1 MSVVVRAARVHVPVE
16 LLRERA
22 VSATALARVG
32 CRNLDDLADAVASQF
47 QLPRL
52 ALDAVELTGEIATT
66 MPQAFAELH
75 RIVPV
80 FMDRHELTIA
90 VCDPSALELFDW
102 LGRETKR
109 RIVVVVSTAG
119 EIQRGQA
126 RLYTTTLPV
135 APTAT
140 EQEPV
145 VTEQALVEA
154 SAIVAKLF
162 AAALTHGASDIHIE
176 AAERESVVRLR
187 VDGVLRPLETWPLDL
202 HAAIISRIKV
212 LAGLDIALHQVPQD
226 GRIKLAGPAA
236 IDLRVSVLPTYY
248 GEKVVCRVLD
258 GGRAIQ
264 PLESLGFDVAHK
276 RDLLR
281 MLRAP
286 GGLVLV
292 TGPTGSGKST
302 TLYAALNAVK
312 TADINVVTIEDP
324 VEYQLAGINQV
335 PVNPRRGMTF
345 AAALRSILRQDPDV
359 ILVGEIRDEETGT
372 LAAEAALTGHLV
384 LSSMHTPDAI
394 GAVLRL
400 EELGVPR
407 YLVAPTLLGVV
418 SQRLVRRVCPG
429 CAERYVPA
437 ADELASLGLPEVPTG
452 TMLTRGR
459 GCPACQSSGY
469 AGRVAVRE
477 VLTLDD
483 EFRGLITRGVPSS
496 ELRAHATSRGFRSM
510 RFGAL
515 RLCLA
520 GVTSSRE
527 VLRVVHG

>member
-1 MSVVVRAARVHVPVE
+1 VPVE

-22 VSATALARVG
+22 VSATSLARVG
-32 CRNLDDLADAVASQF
+32 CRTIDELADAVAAQF

-52 ALDAVELTGEIATT
+52 ALDAVDLAPDLVAVV
-66 MPQAFAELH
+66 PQAFAELH
-75 RIVPV
+75 RLVPV
-80 FMDRHELTIA
+80 FVDRHELTIA

-102 LGRETKR
+102 LGREARR
-109 RIVVVVSTAG
+109 RIVVVVSTAS
-119 EIQRGQA
+119 EIQRAQA
-126 RLYTTTLPV
+126 RLYTIVTAVTPV
-135 APTAT
+135 TG
-140 EQEPV
+140 ELEPV

-154 SAIVAKLF
+154 SSIVAKLF
-162 AAALTHGASDIHIE
+162 AAALAHGASDIHIE

-187 VDGVLRPLETWPLDL
+187 VDGVLRPLETWPLEL
-202 HAAIISRIKV
+202 HAAIVSRIKI
-212 LAGLDIALHQVPQD
+212 LASLDIALHQVPQD
-226 GRIKLAGPAA
+226 GRIKLAGTAA

-258 GGRAIQ
+258 SGRAIQ
-264 PLESLGFDVAHK
+264 PLEALGFEPAHK
-276 RDLLR
+276 REIVR

-312 TADINVVTIEDP
+312 TPEINVVTIEDP
-324 VEYQLAGINQV
+324 VEYQLPGINQV

-345 AAALRSILRQDPDV
+345 ASALRAILRQDPDV

-394 GAVLRL
+394 GAVVRL

-418 SQRLVRRVCPG
+418 SQRLVRRVCAG
-429 CAERYVPA
+429 CQERYTPDA
-437 ADELASLGLPEVPTG
+437 ALLDALGLPEVPAG
-452 TMLTRGR
+452 TRLTRGR
-459 GCPACQSSGY
+459 GCPACQGSGY

-477 VLTLDD
+477 VLTVDD
-483 EFRGLITRGVPSS
+483 ELRALITRDVGAP
-496 ELRAHATSRGFRSM
+496 ELRTHAAARGFRTM
-510 RFGAL
+510 RFAAL

-520 GVTSSRE
+520 GVTSARE